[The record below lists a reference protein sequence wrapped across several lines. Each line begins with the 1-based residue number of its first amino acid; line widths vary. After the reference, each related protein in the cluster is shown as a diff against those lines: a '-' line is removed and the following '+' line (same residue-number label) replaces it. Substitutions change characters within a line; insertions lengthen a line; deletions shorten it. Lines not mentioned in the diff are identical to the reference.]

1 MSLGQSTFRLH
12 PSRVR
17 SLAFDHLGLAR
28 AYLAAGELESAGAAG
43 TEALELITKVSS
55 TRVRDRLYELLDETS
70 PYADVPV
77 IADLRNR
84 ILDQPAT

>member
-1 MSLGQSTFRLH
+1 MLPPGNWNE
-12 PSRVR
+12 P
-17 SLAFDHLGLAR
+17 
-28 AYLAAGELESAGAAG
+28 GAAG
-43 TEALELITKVSS
+43 TEALELMTKVSS

-70 PYADVPV
+70 PYAGVPV